1 MLSSGRVVSMEWVA
15 SAATGPD
22 AFTTRFPALG
32 AALSDPAACALALV
46 GLPVHATCHGG
57 RLWHASPRGGQHGN
71 HCTVVFG
78 NRLEAK
84 RAGSVLPH
92 FWAPQPLF
100 RTR

>member
-1 MLSSGRVVSMEWVA
+1 MEWVT

-32 AALSDPAACALALV
+32 AALSDPAACAPVLV

-57 RLWHASPRGGQHGN
+57 RQWHASPRGGQHGN
-71 HCTVVFG
+71 PCTVVSG
-78 NRLEAK
+78 NRRGRLEAK
-84 RAGSVLPH
+84 RARSVLPH
-92 FWAPQPLF
+92 FGAPQPLC